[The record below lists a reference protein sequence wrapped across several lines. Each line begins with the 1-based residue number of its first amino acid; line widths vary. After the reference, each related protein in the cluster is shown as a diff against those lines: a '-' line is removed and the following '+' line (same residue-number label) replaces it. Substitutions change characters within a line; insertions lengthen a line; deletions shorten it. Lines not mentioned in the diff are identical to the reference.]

1 MSVLEYANDVN
12 KTVAE
17 ILKKC
22 EELDIPVTNENDLLS
37 EDDIV
42 VLDNADFEDIDE
54 IVDEIIENKNIKVD
68 DTIAKQKLKKKQDIK
83 SFNKKDF
90 QQKKKEMYKNKTK
103 LMTNTSLNDN
113 VILYKENMTIGQL
126 ADALGVNSSELV
138 KSYFH

>member
-42 VLDNADFEDIDE
+42 VLD
-54 IVDEIIENKNIKVD
+54 
-68 DTIAKQKLKKKQDIK
+68 QC
-83 SFNKKDF
+83 
-90 QQKKKEMYKNKTK
+90 
-103 LMTNTSLNDN
+103 
-113 VILYKENMTIGQL
+113 
-126 ADALGVNSSELV
+126 
-138 KSYFH
+138 

>member
-90 QQKKKEMYKNKTK
+90 QQKKKEM
-103 LMTNTSLNDN
+103 
-113 VILYKENMTIGQL
+113 
-126 ADALGVNSSELV
+126 
-138 KSYFH
+138 